1 VRIRLGCARP
11 VISAIIPSSRSD
23 MLACIQS
30 QSGKQGQIKRRV
42 WTNGPCT
49 LVLTGRRR
57 VMMPL
62 VLIWLTAGFAGAAVL
77 VVLLFWIAERYF
89 RDD

>member
-1 VRIRLGCARP
+1 
-11 VISAIIPSSRSD
+11 
-23 MLACIQS
+23 
-30 QSGKQGQIKRRV
+30 
-42 WTNGPCT
+42 
-49 LVLTGRRR
+49 
-57 VMMPL
+57 MMPL